1 MEVKVMSTNTDPITA
16 LAKTIELAK
25 VMGKS
30 LIITLPSDIHISVN
44 PESYIT
50 DLAEIYRLK
59 SERVGLV
66 KKLDNYLASYGEI
79 SK

>member
-1 MEVKVMSTNTDPITA
+1 MEVKVMSANTDPITA

-25 VMGKS
+25 VMGKPI
-30 LIITLPSDIHISVN
+30 IITLPSDIHISVK

-50 DLAEIYRLK
+50 DLADIYKLK
-59 SERVGLV
+59 LERVDLV